1 MSEAPR
7 IVPMKKRP
15 EYLRVAAART
25 RFAAPGLV
33 VQMAKEK
40 PGGGNV
46 IRAGLTVSAR
56 AGSAVERNR
65 IKRRLRQVMR
75 EVLPAHGRAGR
86 AYVVIG
92 RRAALKRPYALLQKD
107 LQSALDALH
116 KQKP

>member
-1 MSEAPR
+1 MTEAPR
-7 IVPMKKRP
+7 IVSLKKRP
-15 EYLRVAAART
+15 EYLRVAASRIRRAE
-25 RFAAPGLV
+25 PGLV
-33 VQMAKEK
+33 VQMAR
-40 PGGGNV
+40 GGEGDADV

-56 AGSAVERNR
+56 AGGAVERNR

-75 EVLPAHGRAGR
+75 EVLPEHGRPGF

-92 RRAALKRPYALLQKD
+92 RRAALKRPYPLLQKD